1 MNDYVDLIEKNVI
14 HINRGTAIN
23 VHVSVK
29 NIIYGKKIMFEILLL
44 VVVKIKNIYQVL
56 QLIQGFSVLEVI
68 EVKETN
74 FIEKNITCKTK
85 FLYFSCLF
93 INCHCIIDSS

>member
-1 MNDYVDLIEKNVI
+1 MNDYVDFIEKNVI

-44 VVVKIKNIYQVL
+44 VVVKMKNI
-56 QLIQGFSVLEVI
+56 
-68 EVKETN
+68 
-74 FIEKNITCKTK
+74 
-85 FLYFSCLF
+85 
-93 INCHCIIDSS
+93 